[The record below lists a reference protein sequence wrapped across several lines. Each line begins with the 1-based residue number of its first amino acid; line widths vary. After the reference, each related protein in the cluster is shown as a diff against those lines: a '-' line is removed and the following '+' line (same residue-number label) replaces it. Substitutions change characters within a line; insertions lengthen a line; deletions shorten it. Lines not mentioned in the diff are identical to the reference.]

1 MTLKEKLV
9 NLDELVSKG
18 KFEEAIEKYF
28 HPRVVSL
35 SNHDDVII
43 GKEDKLLSMRNF
55 KESMARFNHIGV
67 RQQAI
72 GDNVTMSEYLF
83 DFVYKFGKRVIKEE
97 IIRRIWEDGMVIEE
111 RYYALDT
118 RPPFNPISKEGI
130 PYLFVEKDEV
140 PKKLATS
147 ESITVNEEEDA
158 EVETPVSPTKPV
170 EPAKVAV
177 EETPVVETTEPVA
190 PPVTEEV
197 EEVEEVEETEE
208 EVVLSRGI
216 PSTPVVE
223 TETPAV
229 EKEEK
234 APNEEEAL
242 TSSQEE
248 RLEVSVKESIA
259 STESVE
265 SVASNV
271 IDNSKDG
278 FLSKSVKTYLEI
290 PDNTDAPLVS
300 TLSFTGKGLVGSV
313 VLNLD
318 LDHTYV
324 GSLTIEL
331 ESPYG
336 ERVLVQKEEGGSMS
350 SIKKS
355 YSKYLFTAIEG
366 EPVEGSWKL
375 ILSDNSPYDSG
386 WLNEWGLE
394 IDIA

>member
-9 NLDELVSKG
+9 DLDQLVSKG
-18 KFEEAIEKYF
+18 DFQEAIEKYF

-55 KESMARFNHIGV
+55 KESMARFNHIEV

-97 IIRRIWEDGMVIEE
+97 IIRRVWEDGLVIEE

-118 RPPFNPISKEGI
+118 RPPFNPVSKEGI
-130 PYLFVEKDEV
+130 PYLFLEEEKA

-147 ESITVNEEEDA
+147 EPAQPATNEEDA
-158 EVETPVSPTKPV
+158 EIEEPAAPVETP
-170 EPAKVAV
+170 
-177 EETPVVETTEPVA
+177 ETPVAMETAA
-190 PPVTEEV
+190 PAEV
-197 EEVEEVEETEE
+197 EGTKEEEE

-216 PSTPVVE
+216 PAAVE
-223 TETPAV
+223 KEVTETTETPAE
-229 EKEEK
+229 EKEEESPK
-234 APNEEEAL
+234 TEEVS
-242 TSSQEE
+242 TSSPEE
-248 RLEVSVKESIA
+248 SSEPAPKEETVA
-259 STESVE
+259 STETEE
-265 SVASNV
+265 SVALDV

-278 FLSKSVKTYLEI
+278 FLSKSLKTHLEI

-300 TLSFTGKGLVGSV
+300 MIPFTEEGLVGAV

-336 ERVLVQKEEGGSMS
+336 ERVLVQREEGGSMS

-355 YSKYLFTAIEG
+355 YSKFLFKAIEG
-366 EPVEGSWKL
+366 EPVKGEWKL
-375 ILSDNSPYDSG
+375 ILSDNSPSDSG